1 MMVLGALLVSAPHV
15 QTAQAGSAPSYH
27 GDFHTFPVR
36 ASIDT
41 ARAFVTENGF
51 AEFTSRA
58 PMLTFTGTS
67 RSLTGLIDL
76 EQNLLDFYLDLNTLD
91 TGIELRNRHMR
102 DSYLETDTHP
112 YAEFRGRLLELPDF
126 AESDTA
132 RVTALGRFQ
141 VHGVERE
148 QQVEGVLIR
157 IPGGL
162 RLAADWTVNLS
173 DHDIDIPKVVFYE
186 LSETQQ
192 IRIAAEFGPY
202 TP

>member
-1 MMVLGALLVSAPHV
+1 
-15 QTAQAGSAPSYH
+15 
-27 GDFHTFPVR
+27 
-36 ASIDT
+36 
-41 ARAFVTENGF
+41 
-51 AEFTSRA
+51 
-58 PMLTFTGTS
+58 
-67 RSLTGLIDL
+67 
-76 EQNLLDFYLDLNTLD
+76 
-91 TGIELRNRHMR
+91 
-102 DSYLETDTHP
+102 
-112 YAEFRGRLLELPDF
+112 LPDF

-132 RVTALGRFQ
+132 RVAALGRFR

-148 QQVEGVLIR
+148 QQVEGMLIR

-162 RLAADWTVNLS
+162 RLAAEWTVNLS

>member
-1 MMVLGALLVSAPHV
+1 
-15 QTAQAGSAPSYH
+15 
-27 GDFHTFPVR
+27 
-36 ASIDT
+36 
-41 ARAFVTENGF
+41 
-51 AEFTSRA
+51 
-58 PMLTFTGTS
+58 MLTFTGTS

-102 DSYLETDTHP
+102 DSYLETDAHP
-112 YAEFRGRLLELPDF
+112 YAEFRGRLRELPDF
-126 AESDTA
+126 AGSDTA
-132 RVTALGRFQ
+132 RVTAIGRFR

-162 RLAADWTVNLS
+162 RLAAEWTVNLS